1 VSATNGHVAA
11 EAPPAEDEDWFGEG
25 SMFESSEDLAAALFA
40 LAETAD
46 PAAGG
51 QVAPAPRPEP
61 VAETI
66 DPTFEVFEPLAAG
79 RAAEKAPAPPA
90 PNSWGLRKPG
100 TVLLPP
106 KRPGHT
112 GWTIRNSVQVL
123 HQTEEAMAKLR
134 EQAVTTAFLSAAEA
148 FRIALPR
155 QPAATKKS

>member
-1 VSATNGHVAA
+1 MSSTNGHLPADAA
-11 EAPPAEDEDWFGEG
+11 PAEDEDWFGEG

-40 LAETAD
+40 LAGTAD

-51 QVAPAPRPEP
+51 QVAPAPRPEHRI
-61 VAETI
+61 ESI

-79 RAAEKAPAPPA
+79 RAAEKAPAPAA
-90 PNSWGLRKPG
+90 PSSWGLRKPG

-123 HQTEEAMAKLR
+123 HQTEEAMARLR
-134 EQAVTTAFLSAAEA
+134 EQAVTTAFMSAAEA
-148 FRIALPR
+148 FRISLPHG
-155 QPAATKKS
+155 AAAKKP

>member
-1 VSATNGHVAA
+1 
-11 EAPPAEDEDWFGEG
+11 
-25 SMFESSEDLAAALFA
+25 LFA

-66 DPTFEVFEPLAAG
+66 DATFEVFEPLAG
-79 RAAEKAPAPPA
+79 RAADKAPAPPA

-100 TVLLPP
+100 IVLLPP

-134 EQAVTTAFLSAAEA
+134 EQAVVTAFMSAAEA
-148 FRIALPR
+148 FRIALPYS
-155 QPAATKKS
+155 PAPKKL

>member
-1 VSATNGHVAA
+1 MSTSNGHVTV
-11 EAPPAEDEDWFGEG
+11 EAPSVEEEDWFGEG
-25 SMFESSEDLAAALFA
+25 SVFESSEDLAAALFA

-61 VAETI
+61 RVESI

-79 RAAEKAPAPPA
+79 RTAEKTPAAAA
-90 PNSWGLRKPG
+90 PNTWGLRKPG

-106 KRPGHT
+106 KLPGHT

-123 HQTEEAMAKLR
+123 HQTEETMAMLR
-134 EQAVTTAFLSAAEA
+134 EQAVATAFMSAAEA

-155 QPAATKKS
+155 GAAAKKP

>member
-1 VSATNGHVAA
+1 VSATNGHVATA
-11 EAPPAEDEDWFGEG
+11 APPAEDEDWFGEG

-66 DPTFEVFEPLAAG
+66 DNTFEVFEPLGAG
-79 RAAEKAPAPPA
+79 RAPEKAPAPRA
-90 PNSWGLRKPG
+90 PNSWGLRKAG
-100 TVLLPP
+100 TVLLPA

-134 EQAVTTAFLSAAEA
+134 EQAVTTAFMSAAEA
-148 FRIALPR
+148 FRIALPYSEV
-155 QPAATKKS
+155 AKKP

>member
-1 VSATNGHVAA
+1 VSSSNGHLAA
-11 EAPPAEDEDWFGEG
+11 DAPPAEDEDWFGEG

-61 VAETI
+61 AVETI
-66 DPTFEVFEPLAAG
+66 DATFEVFEPLAAG
-79 RAAEKAPAPPA
+79 RAADKAPAPSA
-90 PNSWGLRKPG
+90 PSSWGLRKPG

-134 EQAVTTAFLSAAEA
+134 EQAVVTAFMSAAEA
-148 FRIALPR
+148 FRIALPHS
-155 QPAATKKS
+155 AAPKHL